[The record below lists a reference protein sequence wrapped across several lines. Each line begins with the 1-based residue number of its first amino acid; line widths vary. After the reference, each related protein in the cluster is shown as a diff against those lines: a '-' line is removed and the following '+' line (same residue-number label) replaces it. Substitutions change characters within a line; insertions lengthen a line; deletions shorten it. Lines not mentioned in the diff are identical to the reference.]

1 MKKIILI
8 TVFALGFIMNLNAQN
23 DGFFSSASAYTE
35 YREEAW
41 WQGGVPSLPGTHGV
55 DYDTQSEA
63 PIGSGLLIL
72 AGMGL
77 GYAFMRKK
85 RD

>member
-55 DYDTQSEA
+55 DYDMLSVFYIRMKMMS
-63 PIGSGLLIL
+63 PITVKKALI
-72 AGMGL
+72 MIS
-77 GYAFMRKK
+77 K
-85 RD
+85 RY